1 MLVKNLRN
9 FLNEEHEPESI
20 DLSSFEMHD
29 KLAEDFWN
37 QPEDKLDPEIRE
49 KLLAI
54 AQDFYDSLEVD
65 NVEYEDITFTGSLA
79 AFNYSRFSDVD
90 LHILVDFN
98 NIDENIE
105 LVRDYFNS
113 AKALWNRL
121 HDIHIKGYEVEVYV
135 QDMNDPHE
143 AQGLYSVM
151 EDEWLKKPSLEKHDF
166 DRVNIRKKA
175 ASLMDQ
181 IDRVERLID
190 DHKYEEA
197 ENYAEKLKA
206 KIRKMRK
213 TGLETVG
220 AYSVE
225 NLTFK
230 VLRRTDYLGKL
241 SNAKRKAYD
250 KKLSLKEQQLQ

>member
-1 MLVKNLRN
+1 
-9 FLNEEHEPESI
+9 
-20 DLSSFEMHD
+20 
-29 KLAEDFWN
+29 
-37 QPEDKLDPEIRE
+37 
-49 KLLAI
+49 
-54 AQDFYDSLEVD
+54 
-65 NVEYEDITFTGSLA
+65 
-79 AFNYSRFSDVD
+79 
-90 LHILVDFN
+90 
-98 NIDENIE
+98 
-105 LVRDYFNS
+105 
-113 AKALWNRL
+113 
-121 HDIHIKGYEVEVYV
+121 
-135 QDMNDPHE
+135 
-143 AQGLYSVM
+143 
-151 EDEWLKKPSLEKHDF
+151 
-166 DRVNIRKKA
+166 
-175 ASLMDQ
+175 MDQ